1 MTAPPGQDKGLWWQD
16 MMGGL
21 PTGFPAVQA
30 VMFFDADKE
39 RDWRVDSS
47 PRALAGLREAVGSL
61 G

>member
-1 MTAPPGQDKGLWWQD
+1 
-16 MMGGL
+16 MGGL